1 MLLSRSPNYPLTTDS
16 SLWIDLIQS
25 LTITTHVQRLGSK
38 PAPSNS
44 AVLTRPSL
52 GNATRELPLLS
63 QRFPNDVS
71 KEHFIGQMQFCCWD
85 NPIHGVCQRNSL
97 WISWCFH
104 WWLLSSGKIKR
115 ADRSHIPRE
124 QQHCHLSILRDTLC
138 NVNKAS
144 LVIAWQTA
152 FLYKIYDCISYILKK
167 KNLPCLEKPYGIIWP
182 PLLTASTTP
191 APTAC
196 SFHCHHSGLAAS
208 LQPCL
213 CTAIPS
219 AWNALPVDSHRAQTL
234 VS

>member
-1 MLLSRSPNYPLTTDS
+1 MDIQHSCKIDWNPSHSWLPKFSHTTDF
-16 SLWIDLIQS
+16 
-25 LTITTHVQRLGSK
+25 
-38 PAPSNS
+38 
-44 AVLTRPSL
+44 
-52 GNATRELPLLS
+52 LS
-63 QRFPNDVS
+63 QP
-71 KEHFIGQMQFCCWD
+71 
-85 NPIHGVCQRNSL
+85 
-97 WISWCFH
+97 CF
-104 WWLLSSGKIKR
+104 LGG
-115 ADRSHIPRE
+115 SHIPRE

>member
-1 MLLSRSPNYPLTTDS
+1 MLFVLLSRSPNYPLTTDS

-38 PAPSNS
+38 PAPTNS

-115 ADRSHIPRE
+115 ADHKILYTKKG
-124 QQHCHLSILRDTLC
+124 LSCPPYYLM
-138 NVNKAS
+138 
-144 LVIAWQTA
+144 
-152 FLYKIYDCISYILKK
+152 KIYWLVLLQNDHWYSY
-167 KNLPCLEKPYGIIWP
+167 
-182 PLLTASTTP
+182 
-191 APTAC
+191 
-196 SFHCHHSGLAAS
+196 
-208 LQPCL
+208 
-213 CTAIPS
+213 
-219 AWNALPVDSHRAQTL
+219 
-234 VS
+234 